1 MKRDRFKK
9 IYVEVSNICNLNCP
23 FCLKTKREKRSLS
36 IDEFKKILNKI
47 KPYTKY
53 LYLHVLGEPL
63 LHKDIN
69 EFIKLAK
76 ENEFYINLT
85 SNGYLINNLKET
97 VRQINIS
104 LHSYN
109 EMYNK
114 NLVDYLTDIYNYSI
128 KNCHDTYINY
138 RMWASSKYKGE
149 IIKFLESKYNVTIN
163 EKQNNIKLADNIFLN
178 FDTEFIW
185 PENNKESKEYQGKC
199 YALKDHIAILSDG
212 TVVPCCLDG
221 GGKIVL
227 GNILKDDFD
236 KILNNEK
243 TTKLDKELRSGIRT
257 NELCKKCNF
266 LD

>member
-23 FCLKTKREKRSLS
+23 FCLKTKREKTSLS
-36 IDEFKKILNKI
+36 IDDFKIILNKI

-76 ENEFYINLT
+76 ENKFYINLT

-114 NLVDYLTDIYNYSI
+114 NLVDYLTDIYNYCI
-128 KNCHDTYINY
+128 KNCHNTYINY
-138 RMWASSKYKGE
+138 RMWASSKYKDE

-163 EKQNNIKLADNIFLN
+163 EKLNNIKLADNVFLN

-185 PENNKESKEYQGKC
+185 PENNKGSKEYKGKC

-236 KILNNEK
+236 KILESEK
-243 TTKLDKELRSGIRT
+243 TKKLDSELRCGIRN